1 MGREVGEK
9 NRNREGGQDK
19 IVKILK
25 RSKQTSAVQSI
36 FIHLFCILPLY
47 TTILGFK
54 SINKHVI
61 GVKTLSFHSLLV
73 EFLCAVPHL
82 QRFKDNL
89 TIDRQE
95 VSQLVQ
101 AWSLVTKRSGVD

>member
-9 NRNREGGQDK
+9 NRNREGGQDT

-47 TTILGFK
+47 TTTLGFK

-73 EFLCAVPHL
+73 EFLYAVPHF
-82 QRFKDNL
+82 QRLKDNL

>member
-9 NRNREGGQDK
+9 NSNREGGQET

-36 FIHLFCILPLY
+36 FTHLFCILPLY
-47 TTILGFK
+47 TTTMGFK

-61 GVKTLSFHSLLV
+61 GVKTLSFHSLFV
-73 EFLCAVPHL
+73 EYVYVVPHF
-82 QRFKDNL
+82 QRLKDNL

-95 VSQLVQ
+95 VSQLGQ
-101 AWSLVTKRSGVD
+101 AGSLVKKKIWS